1 LHNVIVL
8 KKNKIKNTAFVEY
21 YLIFY
26 VNLNYH
32 FKIKFMKKIA
42 LVTAICLLQISCS
55 SSKKTTTTLPL
66 DQTKYINS
74 ITLSELKEHLTVI
87 ASDKM
92 EGRNTGTEGQKRAG
106 KYMIN
111 HYKKNNISFPKGAK
125 DYYQA
130 IPAEYLNKKY
140 NDGLKD
146 SENIWA
152 FIEGSE
158 KPEEIVVVSAHYD
171 HIGIEDGKVFN
182 GADDDGSG
190 TVALMEIA
198 QAFQQAKN
206 EGHGPKRSILIL
218 HVTGEEHGLHGSRF
232 YSENP
237 LFPLANTVADV
248 NIDMIGR
255 RDEFHKESNDYVYL
269 IGSDYLSTD
278 LYNVCE
284 DVNKKFINTKL
295 DYKFN
300 DKKDKNRF
308 YYRSDHYN
316 FAKNGIPSVFLFNG
330 VHDDYHKETDEVDKI
345 EFDALTKRTQLAFT
359 IAWEIANR
367 KDKLIVD
374 KSDGK

>member
-1 LHNVIVL
+1 
-8 KKNKIKNTAFVEY
+8 
-21 YLIFY
+21 
-26 VNLNYH
+26 
-32 FKIKFMKKIA
+32 MKKIA
-42 LVTAICLLQISCS
+42 IVTAICLLQISCS
-55 SSKKTTTTLPL
+55 STKKTTTTLPL

-92 EGRNTGTEGQKRAG
+92 EGRNTGNEGQKRAG

-237 LFPLANTVADV
+237 LFPLSNTVADV